1 MTLNRLHAAFVHTAF
16 MLAVFAIVAPTA
28 QGGGPCWQDVVEDWY
43 DNSRVDGRYEIH
55 CYREA
60 LANLP
65 EDMRSYSSAPDD
77 INRALQEALR
87 DQARSSASSGSSSDE
102 DGNDSQATGAGGS
115 GTPPAD
121 TSEPAKDD
129 SAKPA
134 KDDSAPPASSQEFA
148 SAQSDGVA
156 RDALE
161 YIGPSDA
168 RSVPIPLIV
177 LAAMAMLLMLAGGAG
192 LLVRR
197 RQVRERS
204 GGGDPAAPSP

>member
-1 MTLNRLHAAFVHTAF
+1 LTLNRFRATFVRTAL

-28 QGGGPCWQDVVEDWY
+28 QGGRPCWQDVIEDWY

-87 DQARSSASSGSSSDE
+87 DQARSSARSVSSSDG
-102 DGNDSQATGAGGS
+102 DGDESQATGAGGS
-115 GTPPAD
+115 GRPPANRSD
-121 TSEPAKDD
+121 PPKDD

-134 KDDSAPPASSQEFA
+134 KDDSAPHASSQKFA
-148 SAQSDGVA
+148 PAQSHGVV

-161 YIGPSDA
+161 NIGPSDA
-168 RSVPIPLIV
+168 RSLPIPLVV
-177 LAAMAMLLMLAGGAG
+177 LAAMAMLLMLAGGVG
-192 LLVRR
+192 LVVRR
-197 RQVRERS
+197 HQARERS
-204 GGGDPAAPSP
+204 GAGGPAAPGP